1 MSPVEIGLIG
11 VAVMLVLFFFKM
23 PIAFAMMLVGLAGV
37 IYLDGPQAAFYTLS
51 RDIYDDFSSYPLSVV
66 TTFVFMGTFAF
77 ASGMGARLYK
87 AAYVWVGHL
96 GGGLVMATILA
107 CAGFSA
113 ICGSSPAT
121 AATVGKIALPE
132 MKRYKYDDSLATG
145 TVASAGSL
153 GILIPPSTIFLL
165 YGILVE
171 ESIGK
176 LFVSGIIPGMILTLL
191 FLLTVVLVC
200 WRNPGAAPPGP
211 ATTWKEKVSVIP
223 AVIEPILLFAFVV
236 GGLLWGWFSPTQA
249 GAMGAAGSLIIGL
262 IRGDLTWKKFVE
274 ACEDGIQT
282 SCIIMLLITAG
293 TVFGHFLA
301 VTTIPFQL
309 AEWVKGIPWPTA
321 AIVGLI
327 SAMFFL
333 GGMFMSSMAVI
344 MLLMP
349 IVLPVIIH
357 LQLNLIW
364 FGVMVVL
371 LTETGVITP
380 PVGINVFVVKGIA
393 HDVPLER
400 VFKGTLPFL
409 GAIVV
414 LIAILIFF
422 PGIATF
428 LPSLMAR

>member
-1 MSPVEIGLIG
+1 MSPVEVGLIG
-11 VAVMLVLFFFKM
+11 IALMVVLFFFRM
-23 PIAFAMMLVGLAGV
+23 PVAFAMMLVGLAGV
-37 IYLDGPQAAFYTLS
+37 MYMDGPQAAFYTLA
-51 RDIYDDFSSYPLSVV
+51 RDIFDDFSSYPLSVV

-96 GGGLVMATILA
+96 GGGLVMATVLA

-132 MKRYKYDDSLATG
+132 MKRYKYDDSLSTG

-153 GILIPPSTIFLL
+153 GILIPPSTIFIL

-176 LFVSGIIPGMILTLL
+176 LFVSGIIPGLILTLL
-191 FLLTVVLVC
+191 FVLVVVLIC
-200 WRNPGAAPPGP
+200 WRNPGLAPPGP
-211 ATTWKEKVSVIP
+211 ATTWEEKVKAIP
-223 AVIEPILLFAFVV
+223 AVIEPLLLFAFVV

-262 IRGDLTWKKFVE
+262 IRRDITWKKFVE

-309 AEWVKGIPWPTA
+309 AEWVKGIPWPPA

-327 SAMFFL
+327 SAMFFV

-349 IVLPVIIH
+349 IVLPVLVH

-393 HDVPLER
+393 RDVPLER

-409 GAIVV
+409 GAIVL
-414 LIAILIFF
+414 LIVILIFF
-422 PGIATF
+422 PRIATF

>member
-1 MSPVEIGLIG
+1 MSPVEVGLIG
-11 VAVMLVLFFFKM
+11 IAFMVALFFFRM
-23 PIAFAMMLVGLAGV
+23 PVAFAMMIVGVAGV
-37 IYLDGPQAAFYTLS
+37 IYLDGTQAAFYTLA
-51 RDIYDDFSSYPLSVV
+51 RDIFDDFSSYPLSVV
-66 TTFVFMGTFAF
+66 TTFIFMGAFAF
-77 ASGMGARLYK
+77 ASGMGNRLYK

-113 ICGSSPAT
+113 ISGSSPAT

-132 MKRYKYDDSLATG
+132 MKKYKYDDSLSTG
-145 TVASAGSL
+145 TVASGGSL
-153 GILIPPSTIFLL
+153 GILIPPSTVFIL

-176 LFVSGIIPGMILTLL
+176 LFVSGIIPGLILTLL
-191 FLLTVVLVC
+191 FLVAVVLVC
-200 WRNPGAAPPGP
+200 RHNPTLAPPGP
-211 ATTWKEKVSVIP
+211 RTTWKEKVKALP
-223 AVIEPILLFAFVV
+223 AVVEPIILFTFVV

-249 GAMGAAGSLIIGL
+249 GAIGAAGALIIGL
-262 IRGDLTWKKFVE
+262 VRREITWKKFIE

-282 SCIIMLLITAG
+282 SCVVMLLITAG

-301 VTTIPFQL
+301 VTTIPFVL
-309 AEWVKGIPWPTA
+309 AEWVQGIPWPSA

-327 SAMFFL
+327 SLMFFV

-344 MLLMP
+344 MLLVP
-349 IVLPVIIH
+349 IVLPILIY
-357 LQLNLIW
+357 LKLDLIW
-364 FGVMVVL
+364 FGVMLVL

-393 HDVPLER
+393 NDVPLER
-400 VFKGTLPFL
+400 IFKGTLPFL
-409 GAIVV
+409 GAIVILLV
-414 LIAILIFF
+414 ILIFF
-422 PGIATF
+422 PRIATF

>member
-1 MSPVEIGLIG
+1 
-11 VAVMLVLFFFKM
+11 
-23 PIAFAMMLVGLAGV
+23 
-37 IYLDGPQAAFYTLS
+37 
-51 RDIYDDFSSYPLSVV
+51 
-66 TTFVFMGTFAF
+66 
-77 ASGMGARLYK
+77 MGARLYR

-96 GGGLVMATILA
+96 GGGLVMATVLA

-132 MKRYKYDDSLATG
+132 MRRYKYDDSLATG

-153 GILIPPSTIFLL
+153 GILIPPSTIFIL

-176 LFVSGIIPGMILTLL
+176 LFVSGIIPGLILTAL
-191 FLLTVVLVC
+191 FVLVVVLVC
-200 WRNPGAAPPGP
+200 RRNPGLAPPGP
-211 ATTWKEKVSVIP
+211 PTTWEEKIKVIP
-223 AVIEPILLFAFVV
+223 AIIEPLLLFLFVV
-236 GGLLWGWFSPTQA
+236 GGLLLGWFSPTQA

-262 IRGDLTWKKFVE
+262 IRRDITWKKFVE

-309 AEWVKGIPWPTA
+309 AEWVKSIPWPPA

-327 SAMFFL
+327 CAMFFV

-349 IVLPVIIH
+349 IVLPVLTH
-357 LQLNLIW
+357 LNLNLIW

-393 HDVPLER
+393 NGVPLEQ

-409 GAIVV
+409 AAIVI
-414 LIAILIFF
+414 LIIILIFF
-422 PGIATF
+422 PGAATY
-428 LPSLMAR
+428 LPSFMAR